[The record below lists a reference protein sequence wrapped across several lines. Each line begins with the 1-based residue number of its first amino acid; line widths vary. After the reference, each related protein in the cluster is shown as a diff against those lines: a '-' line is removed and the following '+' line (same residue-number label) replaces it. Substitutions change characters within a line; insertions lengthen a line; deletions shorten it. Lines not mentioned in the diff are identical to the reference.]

1 MNARTYLFALVDG
14 GGNVSP
20 ELSAARRLVERGHLV
35 IVLAE
40 NSVAGEVR
48 ATGAMLRPWVHAP
61 NRPDRRPEHDPA
73 RDWEC
78 RYPWQLIERLAGT
91 LFVGPAPGYAQDV
104 RDAIAE
110 TRPQLVVCSMF
121 CLGGMVAAEAA
132 GLPFDV
138 LLPNI
143 YPLPAKGLPPFG
155 IGLPPAR
162 GAGGRLRDRALNA
175 FLERLW
181 DSKGLAGLNALRRQ
195 HGVTPLPHFLDQ
207 ARHARRQ
214 LVLTSGAFDFAAVLP
229 AGARYVGPV
238 LDDPLWAAGA
248 PWAPPAGGDP
258 LVLVAMSSTFQDQ
271 IDCLQ
276 RVVDALGTLPV
287 RGLVTTGPAID
298 ASALRPHANVTVVP
312 SAPHGQVLLHAAL
325 VVTHAGHGTVMKALA
340 ADVPMVLLPHGRDQA
355 DTAARVTLRGAGITL
370 TRSASP
376 RAIADAVRR
385 VLQNGSYRASAR
397 RLGDTVRRDANSDAL
412 VHELEAIPDGNEQ
425 ERDLDRIGVGSE
437 DS

>member
-40 NSVAGEVR
+40 DSVAGEVR

-132 GLPFDV
+132 RLPFDV

-214 LVLTSGAFDFAAVLP
+214 LVLTSRAFDFAAVLP
-229 AGARYVGPV
+229 AGARYVGPI
-238 LDDPLWAAGA
+238 LDDPLWAAGV
-248 PWAPPAGGDP
+248 PWDP
-258 LVLVAMSSTFQDQ
+258 LPAAPRWSSWRCPRPSRTRLTV
-271 IDCLQ
+271 CNGWST
-276 RVVDALGTLPV
+276 RWGPCPSGALSPPGPRSTHRRCGRTQTSRSCRAHRMAKCCRTRHSWSRM
-287 RGLVTTGPAID
+287 RG
-298 ASALRPHANVTVVP
+298 
-312 SAPHGQVLLHAAL
+312 
-325 VVTHAGHGTVMKALA
+325 ME
-340 ADVPMVLLPHGRDQA
+340 
-355 DTAARVTLRGAGITL
+355 
-370 TRSASP
+370 RS
-376 RAIADAVRR
+376 
-385 VLQNGSYRASAR
+385 
-397 RLGDTVRRDANSDAL
+397 
-412 VHELEAIPDGNEQ
+412 
-425 ERDLDRIGVGSE
+425 
-437 DS
+437 